1 MFEFIL
7 ISGLLTIGAV
17 VLGVVLLIGF
27 VLKLMFKLVLLP
39 FTLLGGLLKLLILL
53 PLVIIGLVVAPV
65 LFTVLAL
72 LALPFLLIAGLF
84 GLGWAA
90 VAA

>member
-7 ISGLLTIGAV
+7 ISGLLTLGAV
-17 VLGVVLLIGF
+17 LFCAVLLIGF
-27 VLKLMFKLVLLP
+27 VLKLVFKIVLLP
-39 FTLLGGLLKLLILL
+39 LTLLGGLLKLVILL
-53 PLVIIGLVVAPV
+53 PLVLIGLVVAPV
-65 LFTVLAL
+65 LFTVLLL